1 MGGERVCLRMLHNF
15 YIFTWIDRGF
25 LLLTGLSRADW
36 RIHKEAPLRLK
47 LLDFLWFCQSTSS
60 DATILLSMVTILA

>member
-1 MGGERVCLRMLHNF
+1 MIGGERVCLRMLHNF
-15 YIFTWIDRGF
+15 YGFTCIDRGF
-25 LLLTGLSRADW
+25 LHVYPGQAYW